1 MTLYDRGVCSGGIGG
16 KAVLKILLPM
26 VLTFVLLTGFAYAG
40 GTLSRETL
48 AKYEAVISK
57 TNELTLYGYD
67 LKHVTLKLK
76 IMTDHL
82 LGGRNA
88 QALQV
93 LDEIRADL
101 ERIEKRGPE
110 ALRRERELVWLEIY
124 GDFVRQLALF
134 ALLTFLILRFP
145 VVKRRIADPRIARGK
160 DAWKVAGIFIGTAFF
175 AGTLSFVRYDQS
187 SWAFI
192 DLQILLVSAAGL
204 LGGLWVGLIS
214 GISLAVLRYLAVPE
228 ISALIFAPAWA
239 GLFGAC
245 LGRLERVRPV
255 RVRTSAWVGGLIFLF
270 NNGMVYRPMWH
281 YLPGEVFV
289 LSVLALTVTE
299 ASIFTLFFAVL
310 GQIYRDEKAKETE
323 RELFSTQLQFLRAQ
337 INPHFLFNALNTIAS
352 VCGEENAEKARSLI
366 IQLSALLRRLS
377 RKQGDYVTLAEEL
390 EHIDHYLE
398 IEKARFSDK
407 LSVEKEICLSEKEL
421 QTALPILILQPV
433 VENAVKHGIS
443 KKAEGGTIRLK
454 VGEAAGKIRVEVT
467 DSGAGMGEETLAALL
482 EGRPARYDQQ
492 AHAGIGLQNIR
503 ERLKKLYGD
512 TGRLDVRSR
521 PGEGTTVTIEIP
533 REP

>member
-1 MTLYDRGVCSGGIGG
+1 
-16 KAVLKILLPM
+16 
-26 VLTFVLLTGFAYAG
+26 
-40 GTLSRETL
+40 
-48 AKYEAVISK
+48 
-57 TNELTLYGYD
+57 
-67 LKHVTLKLK
+67 
-76 IMTDHL
+76 
-82 LGGRNA
+82 
-88 QALQV
+88 
-93 LDEIRADL
+93 
-101 ERIEKRGPE
+101 
-110 ALRRERELVWLEIY
+110 VWLEIY
-124 GDFVRQLALF
+124 GDFVRQFALF
-134 ALLTFLILRFP
+134 ALLSFLILRFP
-145 VVKRRIADPRIARGK
+145 VVKRYLAERRVSRGADV
-160 DAWKVAGIFIGTAFF
+160 WKVAGIFVGTAFF

-192 DLQILLVSAAGL
+192 DLQIMLVSAAGL
-204 LGGLWVGLIS
+204 FGGFGVGLIA
-214 GISLAVLRYLAVPE
+214 GISIAVLRYLAVPE
-228 ISALIFAPAWA
+228 ISAGILAPACA
-239 GLFGAC
+239 GLLGVF
-245 LGRLERVRPV
+245 LGRFSRVRPL

-281 YLPGEVFV
+281 YLPAGVFI
-289 LSVLALTVTE
+289 LSVLALTVIET
-299 ASIFTLFFAVL
+299 AIFTLFFAAL

-407 LSVEKEICLSEKEL
+407 LTVEKEICLSEEEL

-443 KKAEGGTIRLK
+443 KKAEGGTIRLR
-454 VGEAAGKIRVEVT
+454 VGETAGKIRVEVT
-467 DSGAGMGEETLAALL
+467 DSGAGMGEKTLAALL
-482 EGRPARYDQQ
+482 EGRSVRPDRQ

-503 ERLKKLYGD
+503 DRLNKLYGD
-512 TGRLDVRSR
+512 AGRLDVRSR

-533 REP
+533 RSS